1 MSKTLGRPRLEITDE
16 ERYERH
22 KEKCKLYTK
31 NRMMTD
37 PVFCERIKTY
47 NTEYLRK
54 MREKKKLEQEQLI
67 IKKKELF

>member
-1 MSKTLGRPRLEITDE
+1 MSKTLGRPRLDITDE

-31 NRMMTD
+31 NRMMND
-37 PVFCERIKTY
+37 PVFREKLKVY

-54 MREKKKLEQEQLI
+54 KRENKKLDQEQLI
-67 IKKKELF
+67 KKLKELF